1 MIKKQTLRKH
11 KIAVAGHLCLDL
23 HPDLKILPADALI
36 TPGKVFEIGDLGIG
50 TGGSVSNTGISLFK
64 LGVDTQLLTCVGDD
78 MVSQMILES
87 IATHHPI
94 LIENIK
100 ILENQNGSYTMV
112 FSPGNQ
118 DRTLI
123 HYPGTNENFGIE
135 HIDFELLNETAIF
148 HLGYP
153 PLLPRLVN
161 EDGFELEL
169 LYSKVKESGVVT
181 SLDLSLPD
189 PHGNTSSAD
198 WKKIL
203 KRVLPFVEIFLPSI
217 EEIVFMLR
225 KSDYLTWN
233 GEVLPYLTKQYME
246 DLADEILELG
256 TAVSGFKLG
265 NLGMYL
271 KTSSDLRHFQNL
283 ETMLDVSEWMG
294 VNLWQPAFQVE
305 VQGTTGA
312 GDSAYAGFLAELLQG
327 SGPVQTLKMA
337 CAVGACNV
345 EDADSVRGILTRK
358 EILKRIDQGW
368 QVSSEVLPS

>member
-1 MIKKQTLRKH
+1 MRKH

-23 HPDLKILPADALI
+23 HPDLKSLPANALI
-36 TPGKVFEIGDLGIG
+36 TPGKVFEIGNLGIG

-87 IATHHPI
+87 IAAHHPI

-100 ILENQNGSYTMV
+100 ILENQHGSYTMV
-112 FSPGNQ
+112 FSPENQ

-135 HIDFELLNETAIF
+135 HIDFELLNETSIF

-161 EDGFELEL
+161 EEGFELEL

-189 PHGNTSSAD
+189 PHGNTSFAD
-198 WKKIL
+198 WEKIL

-233 GEVLPYLTKQYME
+233 GEVLPYLTKRYME

-256 TAVSGFKLG
+256 AAVSGFKLG

-283 ETMLDVSEWMG
+283 ETLVDVSEWMG
-294 VNLWQPAFQVE
+294 VQLWQPAFQVE

-337 CAVGACNV
+337 CAVGAYNV
-345 EDADSVRGILTRK
+345 EDADSVRGISARE

-368 QVSSEVLPS
+368 QVSPEVLPS

>member
-1 MIKKQTLRKH
+1 MRKH

-23 HPDLKILPADALI
+23 HPDLKSLPANALI
-36 TPGKVFEIGDLGIG
+36 TPGKVFEIGNLGIG

-87 IATHHPI
+87 IAAHHPI

-100 ILENQNGSYTMV
+100 ILENQHGSYTMV
-112 FSPGNQ
+112 FSPENQ

-135 HIDFELLNETAIF
+135 HIDFELLNETSIF

-161 EDGFELEL
+161 EEGFELEL

-198 WKKIL
+198 WEKIL
-203 KRVLPFVEIFLPSI
+203 KRVLPFVEIILPSI

-225 KSDYLTWN
+225 KSDYLSWN
-233 GEVLPYLTKQYME
+233 GEVLPYLTKRYME

-256 TAVSGFKLG
+256 AAVSGFK
-265 NLGMYL
+265 
-271 KTSSDLRHFQNL
+271 
-283 ETMLDVSEWMG
+283 
-294 VNLWQPAFQVE
+294 
-305 VQGTTGA
+305 
-312 GDSAYAGFLAELLQG
+312 
-327 SGPVQTLKMA
+327 
-337 CAVGACNV
+337 
-345 EDADSVRGILTRK
+345 
-358 EILKRIDQGW
+358 
-368 QVSSEVLPS
+368 

>member
-1 MIKKQTLRKH
+1 MRKH

-23 HPDLKILPADALI
+23 HPDLKSLPANALI
-36 TPGKVFEIGDLGIG
+36 TPGKVFEIGNLGIG

-87 IATHHPI
+87 IAAHHPI

-100 ILENQNGSYTMV
+100 ILENQHGSYTMV
-112 FSPGNQ
+112 FSPENQ

-161 EDGFELEL
+161 EEGFELEL

-256 TAVSGFKLG
+256 AAVSGFKLG

-283 ETMLDVSEWMG
+283 ETMVDVSEWMG
-294 VNLWQPAFQVE
+294 VNIWQPAFQVE

-345 EDADSVRGILTRK
+345 EDADSIRGISARE
-358 EILKRIDQGW
+358 EILKRIDLGW
-368 QVSSEVLPS
+368 HCLLYTSPSPRDH

>member
-1 MIKKQTLRKH
+1 MRKH

-23 HPDLKILPADALI
+23 HPDLKSLPANALI
-36 TPGKVFEIGDLGIG
+36 TPGKVFEIGNLGMG

-87 IATHHPI
+87 IAAHHPI
-94 LIENIK
+94 LIENIR
-100 ILENQNGSYTMV
+100 ILENQHGSYTMV
-112 FSPGNQ
+112 FSPENQ

-161 EDGFELEL
+161 EEGFELEL

-225 KSDYLTWN
+225 KSDYLAWN
-233 GEVLPYLTKQYME
+233 GEVLPYITKRYME

-256 TAVSGFKLG
+256 AAVSGFKLG
-265 NLGMYL
+265 NQGMYL

-283 ETMLDVSEWMG
+283 ETLVDVSEWMG
-294 VNLWQPAFQVE
+294 VQLWQPAFQVE

-345 EDADSVRGILTRK
+345 EDADSVSGIFAREEMK
-358 EILKRIDQGW
+358 P
-368 QVSSEVLPS
+368 VLMDLEKIKKNSIKSYRPGE